1 MSDIYIPWLCS
12 NQNLYLL
19 DSARGYNEIEFKD
32 FFGHK
37 VKDQNSSME
46 EISIIMRSDDQA
58 TIIVAAYSVNSELEG
73 GFTMFTIFVAQG
85 NLASLQ
91 FKQPISENSGL
102 SGIKDKLSQ
111 LTGKTSNAVVHELTA
126 CASEELNNSITY
138 FEMDVRVINQGS
150 VVSHS
155 DKKIPLLCLSC
166 DKQVAFGISWVQDAN
181 SRVSDS
187 AIVTGRENRSPS
199 DILGVLAG
207 VASNQMT
214 GSAVLKSTPRDRT
227 RQREGSEVFSIFAFV
242 FSPPFAPLGSF
253 VLPVGRT
260 PKKLLASPTYPN
272 VVLLGT
278 ENSLMILYFE
288 QFSDPESGQ
297 GVKFTLV
304 REIEITGPKVLDFT
318 LIRNFILAKN
328 ENNEIIELDFSA
340 EL

>member
-1 MSDIYIPWLCS
+1 
-12 NQNLYLL
+12 
-19 DSARGYNEIEFKD
+19 
-32 FFGHK
+32 
-37 VKDQNSSME
+37 
-46 EISIIMRSDDQA
+46 
-58 TIIVAAYSVNSELEG
+58 
-73 GFTMFTIFVAQG
+73 MFTIFVAQG

-91 FKQPISENSGL
+91 FKQPISETSGL

-150 VVSHS
+150 VVRHS

-214 GSAVLKSTPRDRT
+214 GSAILKSTPRDRT

-253 VLPVGRT
+253 VLPVGRI